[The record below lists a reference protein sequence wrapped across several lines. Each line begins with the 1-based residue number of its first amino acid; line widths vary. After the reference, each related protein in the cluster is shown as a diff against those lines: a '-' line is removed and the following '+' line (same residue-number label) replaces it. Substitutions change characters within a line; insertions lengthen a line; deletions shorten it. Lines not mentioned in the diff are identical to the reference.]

1 MTRATTIGLGAVV
14 AIVLLFV
21 LAIVVIDGARKD
33 VVADGVKIGTVDAGG
48 LDRGQVRAL
57 VQRRLVTAVRGPVA
71 ATYKR
76 QRFVLRPADASARI
90 DVDATV
96 DATLRSGRAG
106 DPFSRVLGGSSDG
119 GAVDPSVT
127 YSRAAVADFVARI
140 ARRVDSRAHDADI
153 DWRDGKL
160 IRTHAINGVVVRR
173 GQLTAAIVRALGR
186 PSGRRTAKIPVT
198 VTQRPDRKL
207 ADFAARYPTVIAV
220 DRSAKVLRLYKHLRL
235 AERYKIAV
243 GRAGLETA
251 AGRYKIREKI
261 VNPRWHVP
269 NSSWAGALAGRTIPP
284 NDPQNP
290 LVARW
295 LGFYNGQGIHGT
307 DDIASLGTAASH
319 GCIRMAVPDV
329 KHLYSEVRIGTPLF
343 LQ

>member
-1 MTRATTIGLGAVV
+1 
-14 AIVLLFV
+14 
-21 LAIVVIDGARKD
+21 
-33 VVADGVKIGTVDAGG
+33 VKIGTLDAGG
-48 LDRGQVRAL
+48 LDRGQARAL
-57 VQRRLVTAVRGPVA
+57 VRRRLAGGVRAPVA
-71 ATYKR
+71 ATYER
-76 QRFVLRPADASARI
+76 QRFVLRPQDASARV

-96 DATLRSGRAG
+96 DAAMRSGRAG
-106 DPFSRVLGGSSDG
+106 DPFSRVLGGDTG
-119 GAVDPSVT
+119 GGTVATRVT
-127 YSRAAVADFVARI
+127 YSRAAVASFVART
-140 ARRVDSRAHDADI
+140 ARGVDRKAADADI
-153 DWRDGKL
+153 DWRNGKL
-160 IRTHAINGVVVRR
+160 IRTHARNGVVVRR
-173 GQLTAAIVRALGR
+173 AQLTAAIVRALGS
-186 PSGRRTAKIPVT
+186 PAGSRTAKIPVT

-261 VNPRWHVP
+261 VNPPWHVP
-269 NSSWAGALAGRTIPP
+269 NSSWAGALAGRTIAP

-329 KHLYSEVRIGTPLF
+329 KRLYSEVRIGTPLF